1 MRKSLGLLVVGVA
14 LLNQATYAEEFWSH
28 KDWRVSA
35 DNGQCTV
42 LTGGDGDDS
51 FVLRFERGGVN
62 ASASYQPIMMR
73 GYPVSIAPD
82 DHLSVLIDGKL
93 WEVDELLAG
102 DRTDEWGDYIITAGL
117 PGGLV
122 PTLISAL
129 RSGQTLSLQKAGAD
143 GTTLATFSLAGLTAN
158 LLKAAE
164 WCAFDAD
171 KLPES

>member
-1 MRKSLGLLVVGVA
+1 MRMRAGIWASGLM
-14 LLNQATYAEEFWSH
+14 LLCATVQAEQFWSH

-35 DNGQCTV
+35 DQGQCTV

-51 FVLRFERGGVN
+51 FVLSFEKGGVN

-102 DRTDEWGDYIITAGL
+102 DRTDEWGDYIISAGL

-129 RSGQTLSLQKAGAD
+129 RSGETLSLQKAGAD

>member
-1 MRKSLGLLVVGVA
+1 MRIIAGVLATGLTLVGA
-14 LLNQATYAEEFWSH
+14 PLQAEQFWSH

-35 DNGQCTV
+35 DQGQCTV

-51 FVLRFERGGVN
+51 FVLRFDKGGVN

-73 GYPVSIAPD
+73 GYPVSIAPA

-102 DRTDEWGDYIITAGL
+102 DRTDEWGDYIISAEL